1 MKSLTFAGIQR
12 YSLFSPNHVGNDA
25 AIFSAVGQFLR
36 ENGHEVAMYTEQ
48 EFLTHSLRDEHQ
60 YVFTMMRSK
69 ASVQKLQK
77 LESERGVVSVNSAY
91 GIENCTREKMTKLLI
106 GNGIPHPK
114 SLIWSTEDGIPA
126 AVLEADFEPCWL
138 KRADFHAIHREDV
151 TYVRTIQELHEVVAE
166 YALRGIERVV
176 INEHLKGDLIK
187 FYGVAGTDF
196 FFWFYPQESNHSK
209 FGLEEINGAPTGI
222 PFSKEALQQLCNDA
236 ARVLNVHVYGGD
248 CIVAPDGTIRIIDF
262 NDWPSFAPCR
272 KEAAK
277 AIGQAIL
284 QEIKTNDL

>member
-12 YSLFSPNHVGNDA
+12 HSLFSPNHVGNDA

-36 ENGHEVAMYTEQ
+36 ENGHGVNMYTEQ
-48 EFLTHSLRDEHQ
+48 EFLTRSLQDERF
-60 YVFTMMRSK
+60 VFTMMRSK
-69 ASVQKLQK
+69 ISVQKLQK
-77 LESERGVVSVNSAY
+77 LEAERGVVAINSGY
-91 GIENCTREKMTKLLI
+91 GIENCTREKMTFLLAD
-106 GNGIPHPK
+106 NGIPHPK
-114 SLIWSTEDGIPA
+114 SLIWTTGDGIPA
-126 AVLEADFEPCWL
+126 VVLETDFQPCWL

-151 TYVRTIQELHEVVAE
+151 TYVRTIEELHEVVAE

-209 FGLEEINGAPTGI
+209 FGLEDINGSPTGI

-236 ARVLNVHVYGGD
+236 ARVLNVCVYGGD

-277 AIGQAIL
+277 AIGEAIL
-284 QEIKTNDL
+284 QETKKGNND

>member
-25 AIFSAVGQFLR
+25 AIFSGVVQYLK
-36 ENGHEVAMYTEQ
+36 EEGHQVALYTEQ
-48 EFLTHSLRDEHQ
+48 EFLRDALNGEK

-69 ASVQKLQK
+69 ASVRKLQN
-77 LESERGVVSVNSAY
+77 LEKEGAIAVNSGF
-91 GIENCTREKMTKLLI
+91 GIENCTRERMTSLLI
-106 GNGIPHPK
+106 NNNISHPE
-114 SLIWSTEDGIPA
+114 SLICNTQDGVPG
-126 AVLEADFEPCWL
+126 DFCQSKFEPCWV

-151 TYVRTIQELHEVVAE
+151 TYVRTVEELREVMAE

-196 FFWFYPQESNHSK
+196 FYWFYPQAGNHSK
-209 FGLEEINGAPTGI
+209 FGLEAINGTPVGI
-222 PFSKEALQQLCNDA
+222 PFREDALHQLCSDA
-236 ARVLNVHVYGGD
+236 ARVLNVQVYGGD
-248 CIVAPDGTIRIIDF
+248 CIVAEDGSMRIIDF

-272 KEAAK
+272 KEASK
-277 AIGQAIL
+277 AIGQTIL
-284 QEIKTNDL
+284 NISTKKYE